1 MLAAALEVG
10 QARALGRHVVI
21 GQDRGMVLD
30 ALRALP
36 PTPMLVLAFLCPALE
51 ASTMLGVIFPGEI
64 AILVAGAAAQVG
76 SLSLWAVIPIGVA
89 GAVIG
94 DAVGFGVGRRYGERL
109 LKRLPERLV
118 KPDAVRA
125 TNELLRRR
133 GPIVVLLGRM
143 TALLRALVPG
153 LAGMSGLS
161 WWRFLPYN
169 LLGGVLWATA
179 VAVAGYLAGASLVVV
194 QERLG
199 VISNVV
205 LGVMAAAGLAMW
217 LRSHVR
223 RRQSRL

>member
-1 MLAAALEVG
+1 
-10 QARALGRHVVI
+10 
-21 GQDRGMVLD
+21 MVLD
-30 ALRALP
+30 TLRALP
-36 PTPMLVLAFLCPALE
+36 PTPMLILAFLCPALE
-51 ASTMLGVIFPGEI
+51 ASTMLGVVFPGEI

-76 SLSLWAVIPIGVA
+76 SLSLWSVVPISVA

-109 LKRLPERLV
+109 LNRLPARLI

-133 GPIVVLLGRM
+133 GPIVVLFGRM

-169 LLGGVLWATA
+169 LLGGTIWATT
-179 VAVAGYLAGASLVVV
+179 VAILGYLAGASLVVV
-194 QERLG
+194 QDKLG
-199 VISNVV
+199 MVSNVV
-205 LGVMAAAGLAMW
+205 LGVVAAAALVWW

-223 RRQSRL
+223 QGKSRL

>member
-1 MLAAALEVG
+1 M
-10 QARALGRHVVI
+10 

-36 PTPMLVLAFLCPALE
+36 PAPMLILAFLCPALE

-76 SLSLWAVIPIGVA
+76 TLSLWAVIPISVA

-94 DAVGFGVGRRYGERL
+94 DAIGFGVGRRYGERL
-109 LKRLPERLV
+109 LKRLPDRLV
-118 KPDAVRA
+118 KPEAVRA

-133 GPIVVLLGRM
+133 GPIVVLIGRM

-199 VISNVV
+199 VVSNVV
-205 LGVMAAAGLAMW
+205 LGMLAAAGLAMW

>member
-1 MLAAALEVG
+1 MS
-10 QARALGRHVVI
+10 
-21 GQDRGMVLD
+21 QDRGMVLD

-36 PTPMLVLAFLCPALE
+36 PTPMLILAFLCPALE
-51 ASTMLGVIFPGEI
+51 ASTMLGVVFPGEI

-76 SLSLWAVIPIGVA
+76 TLSLWTVIPTSVA

-94 DAVGFGVGRRYGERL
+94 DAVGFGIGRRYGERL
-109 LKRLPERLV
+109 LRRLPDRLV
-118 KPDAVRA
+118 KPEAVRT

-133 GPIVVLLGRM
+133 GPIIVLIGRM

-169 LLGGVLWATA
+169 LLGGVIWATV
-179 VAVAGYLAGASLVVV
+179 VALLGYLAGAGLAVV
-194 QERLG
+194 QEQLG
-199 VISNVV
+199 MVSNIV
-205 LGVMAAAGLAMW
+205 LGVMIVAALVMW

-223 RRQSRL
+223 RRQSKL

>member
-1 MLAAALEVG
+1 MS
-10 QARALGRHVVI
+10 
-21 GQDRGMVLD
+21 QDQGMVLE

-36 PTPMLVLAFLCPALE
+36 PAPMLILAFLCPALE
-51 ASTMLGVIFPGEI
+51 ASTMVGVIFPGEI

-76 SLSLWAVIPIGVA
+76 TLSLWSVIPTSVA

-94 DAVGFGVGRRYGERL
+94 DAVGFGIGRRYGERL
-109 LKRLPERLV
+109 LKRLPDRLV

-125 TNELLRRR
+125 TNDLLRRR
-133 GPIVVLLGRM
+133 GPIVVLIGRM

-169 LLGGVLWATA
+169 LLGGVLWATT
-179 VAVAGYLAGASLVVV
+179 VAILGYLAGASLVVV
-194 QERLG
+194 QDQLG
-199 VISNVV
+199 VVSNVV
-205 LGVMAAAGLAMW
+205 LSILAAAGLAMW

>member
-1 MLAAALEVG
+1 MS
-10 QARALGRHVVI
+10 
-21 GQDRGMVLD
+21 QDRGMVLD

-36 PTPMLVLAFLCPALE
+36 PTPMLILAFLCPALE

-76 SLSLWAVIPIGVA
+76 TLSLWSVIPISVA

-94 DAVGFGVGRRYGERL
+94 DVVGFGVGRRYGERL
-109 LKRLPERLV
+109 LKRLPDRLV

-125 TNELLRRR
+125 TTELLRRR
-133 GPIVVLLGRM
+133 GPIVVLIGRM

-161 WWRFLPYN
+161 WSRFLPYN
-169 LLGGVLWATA
+169 LLGGVIWATA
-179 VAVAGYLAGASLVVV
+179 VAVLGYLAGASLVVV
-194 QERLG
+194 QEQLG
-199 VISNVV
+199 VVSNVV
-205 LGVMAAAGLAMW
+205 LGVLAAAGLAMW

-223 RRQSRL
+223 QRQSRL

>member
-1 MLAAALEVG
+1 
-10 QARALGRHVVI
+10 
-21 GQDRGMVLD
+21 MVLD

-36 PTPMLVLAFLCPALE
+36 PAPMLILAFLCPALE

-76 SLSLWAVIPIGVA
+76 TLSLWTVIPTSVA

-94 DAVGFGVGRRYGERL
+94 DAIGFGVGRHYGDRL
-109 LKRLPERLV
+109 IQRLPDRLV

-133 GPIVVLLGRM
+133 GPIVVLIGRM

-169 LLGGVLWATA
+169 LLGGVLWATT
-179 VAVAGYLAGASLVVV
+179 VAILGYLAGASLEVV
-194 QERLG
+194 QEQLGMVSNIALG
-199 VISNVV
+199 VVV
-205 LGVMAAAGLAMW
+205 AAVLALW

>member
-1 MLAAALEVG
+1 M
-10 QARALGRHVVI
+10 

-36 PTPMLVLAFLCPALE
+36 PAPMLILAFLCPALE
-51 ASTMLGVIFPGEI
+51 ASTMLGVVFPGEI

-76 SLSLWAVIPIGVA
+76 TLSLWAVIPTGVA

-109 LKRLPERLV
+109 LRRLPDRLV
-118 KPDAVRA
+118 KPEAVRA

-133 GPIVVLLGRM
+133 GPIVVLIGRM

-161 WWRFLPYN
+161 WRKFLYYN
-169 LLGGVLWATA
+169 LLGGMIWATA
-179 VAVAGYLAGASLVVV
+179 VAILGYLAGASLTVV
-194 QERLG
+194 QEQLGMVSNIALG
-199 VISNVV
+199 VLV
-205 LGVMAAAGLAMW
+205 AAGLLVW
-217 LRSHVR
+217 LRSHLR
-223 RRQSRL
+223 RRQSRF

>member
-1 MLAAALEVG
+1 
-10 QARALGRHVVI
+10 
-21 GQDRGMVLD
+21 MVLE

-36 PTPMLVLAFLCPALE
+36 PTPMLILAFLCPALE

-76 SLSLWAVIPIGVA
+76 TLSLWSVIPTSVA

-94 DAVGFGVGRRYGERL
+94 DAVGFGIGRRYGERPL
-109 LKRLPERLV
+109 MRLPDRLV

-125 TNELLRRR
+125 TNDLLRRR
-133 GPIVVLLGRM
+133 GPIVVLIGRM
-143 TALLRALVPG
+143 TALSRALVPG

-169 LLGGVLWATA
+169 LLGGVLWATT
-179 VAVAGYLAGASLVVV
+179 VAILGYLAGASLVVV
-194 QERLG
+194 QDQLG
-199 VISNVV
+199 VVSNVV
-205 LGVMAAAGLAMW
+205 LGALAVAGLAMW

-223 RRQSRL
+223 RRQSEL

>member
-1 MLAAALEVG
+1 M
-10 QARALGRHVVI
+10 

-36 PTPMLVLAFLCPALE
+36 PTPMLILAFLCPALE
-51 ASTMLGVIFPGEI
+51 AATMLGVVFPGEI
-64 AILVAGAAAQVG
+64 AILVAGAAAQAG
-76 SLSLWAVIPIGVA
+76 ALSLWSVIAVGVM

-109 LKRLPERLV
+109 LGRLPDRLV
-118 KPDAVRA
+118 KPEAVRA

-133 GPIVVLLGRM
+133 GPIVVLVGRM

-161 WWRFLPYN
+161 WQKFLPYN
-169 LLGGVLWATA
+169 VLGGVIWATA
-179 VAVAGYLAGASLVVV
+179 VAVLGYLAGASLAVV
-194 QERLG
+194 QEQLG
-199 VISNVV
+199 MVSNIV
-205 LGVMAAAGLAMW
+205 LGVLVVAVLVVW
-217 LRSHVR
+217 FRSHVR

>member
-1 MLAAALEVG
+1 M
-10 QARALGRHVVI
+10 

-36 PTPMLVLAFLCPALE
+36 PTPMLILAFLCPALE

-76 SLSLWAVIPIGVA
+76 TLSLWSVIPISVA

-94 DAVGFGVGRRYGERL
+94 DAVGFGIGRRYGERL
-109 LKRLPERLV
+109 LKRLPDRLV

-125 TNELLRRR
+125 TNDLLRRR
-133 GPIVVLLGRM
+133 GPIVVLIGRM

-169 LLGGVLWATA
+169 LLGGVLWATT
-179 VAVAGYLAGASLVVV
+179 VAILGYLAGASLVVV
-194 QERLG
+194 QDRLG
-199 VISNVV
+199 VASNVV
-205 LGVMAAAGLAMW
+205 LGVLAAVGLAMW
-217 LRSHVR
+217 LRTHVR

>member
-1 MLAAALEVG
+1 MG
-10 QARALGRHVVI
+10 QY
-21 GQDRGMVLD
+21 RGMVLD

-36 PTPMLVLAFLCPALE
+36 PTPMLILAFLCPALE

-64 AILVAGAAAQVG
+64 AILVAGAAARVG
-76 SLSLWAVIPIGVA
+76 TLSLWSVIPVSVA

-109 LKRLPERLV
+109 LKRLPDRLV

-125 TNELLRRR
+125 TKELLRRR
-133 GPIVVLLGRM
+133 GPIVVLTGRM

-169 LLGGVLWATA
+169 FLGGVVWAAT
-179 VAVAGYLAGASLVVV
+179 VAVLGYLAGASLVVV

-199 VISNVV
+199 MVSNVV
-205 LGVMAAAGLAMW
+205 LGVLGAAALAVW
-217 LRSHVR
+217 LRAHVR
-223 RRQSRL
+223 RRKSKL

>member
-1 MLAAALEVG
+1 M
-10 QARALGRHVVI
+10 

-36 PTPMLVLAFLCPALE
+36 PTPMLILTFLCPALE

-76 SLSLWAVIPIGVA
+76 TLSLWAVIPISVA
-89 GAVIG
+89 GAVLG
-94 DAVGFGVGRRYGERL
+94 DAVGFGVGRRYGEQL
-109 LKRLPERLV
+109 LKRLPDRLV
-118 KPDAVRA
+118 KPEAVRA
-125 TNELLRRR
+125 ANELLRPR
-133 GPIVVLLGRM
+133 GPIIVLTGRV

-199 VISNVV
+199 MISNVV
-205 LGVMAAAGLAMW
+205 LGVLAAAGLAMW